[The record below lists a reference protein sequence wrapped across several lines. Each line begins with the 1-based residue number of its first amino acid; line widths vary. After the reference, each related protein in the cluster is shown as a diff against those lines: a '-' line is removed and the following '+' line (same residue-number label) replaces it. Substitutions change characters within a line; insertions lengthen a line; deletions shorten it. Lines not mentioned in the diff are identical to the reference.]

1 MGLLE
6 LELWQL
12 CEEAMRI
19 LATETTFVW
28 SCCAPLDFIF
38 DLWLLIKKKK
48 SSFGFVERD
57 DRVNTAAYIILK
69 LWIISKIKLMVIA
82 GVFSSSLKFS
92 VNPLLAV
99 YFPSSIHV
107 AALILFGPAE
117 VPEEAESNLLEK
129 CIES

>member
-1 MGLLE
+1 MPQKRLLCGPAVHP
-6 LELWQL
+6 W
-12 CEEAMRI
+12 I
-19 LATETTFVW
+19 
-28 SCCAPLDFIF
+28 S
-38 DLWLLIKKKK
+38 DLIYGCSLKKKK
-48 SSFGFVERD
+48 SSFGFVARD

-117 VPEEAESNLLEK
+117 VPEQAESNLLEK
-129 CIES
+129 CIESWSEFWRHD